1 MANHTPSR
9 TPIAGGFIIAIGV
22 LAGALIGAFK
32 GQPTIGFLIGFGIG
46 AAVAGAI
53 WLIGRGR

>member
-1 MANHTPSR
+1 MADQTPSR
-9 TPIAGGFIIAIGV
+9 SPVAGGFIIAVAV
-22 LAGALIGAFK
+22 LAGSLIGAFK

-46 AAVAGAI
+46 AVAAGAI